1 MHAYP
6 DVDGLAVDVGLS
18 SAAIGAQEPPL
29 APRLVL
35 HRPGIHHV
43 GPVTGLDRQVAC
55 IDDVVGVTVISPR
68 QRQRRQRR
76 LALAALPA
84 QADLGDTQG
93 G

>member
-1 MHAYP
+1 
-6 DVDGLAVDVGLS
+6 
-18 SAAIGAQEPPL
+18 
-29 APRLVL
+29 
-35 HRPGIHHV
+35 
-43 GPVTGLDRQVAC
+43 
-55 IDDVVGVTVISPR
+55 VVGVTVNSPR